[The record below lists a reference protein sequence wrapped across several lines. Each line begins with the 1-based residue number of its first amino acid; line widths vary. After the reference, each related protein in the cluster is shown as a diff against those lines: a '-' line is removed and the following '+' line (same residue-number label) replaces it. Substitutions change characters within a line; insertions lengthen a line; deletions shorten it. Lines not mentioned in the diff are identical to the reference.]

1 MCYVRTRGTM
11 IYTMIT
17 AGCGMAAL
25 VAIVTATEFI
35 DPVERHSV
43 RSRLRGLLFS
53 IMNAG
58 LGVGFFGLV
67 SSCVR
72 ALGIAPVLK
81 IDVGGLVGDWAAVLI
96 GLLFFD
102 FLKYWN
108 HRFQHRFLWR
118 IHSLHHS
125 QTQLHAANGYGHF
138 CERGLAFFL
147 FALPLALIQFQFPAT
162 PYVVVTACSLLELY
176 IHSPTGAHFGRLSL
190 IVVDNRFHRVHHSI
204 ERRHFDRNFGI
215 TFSIWDRIFGTACD
229 LAADEWP
236 ETGVAGIEPPRSI
249 SNYLLFPLRRRAA
262 RSRGSE
268 FQAGVI

>member
-43 RSRLRGLLFS
+43 RSRLRGFLFS

-81 IDVGGLVGDWAAVLI
+81 IDVGGLAGDWAAVLI

-162 PYVVVTACSLLELY
+162 PYVVVTAGSLLELY
-176 IHSPTGAHFGRLSL
+176 IHSPTGAHFGPLSL
-190 IVVDNRFHRVHHSI
+190 ILVDNRFHRVHHSI
-204 ERRHFDRNFGI
+204 ERQHFDRNFGI

-229 LAADEWP
+229 LAAAEWP
-236 ETGVAGIEPPRSI
+236 ETGVVGIEPPRSMFDYI
-249 SNYLLFPLRRRAA
+249 LFPLRRPAA
-262 RSRGSE
+262 GSE
-268 FQAGVI
+268 FQAGAI